1 MYDSITIANSI
12 LYTMGN
18 IRKEIRPLKL
28 QKLLYYTTGFYYKKY
43 GKDLLYPED
52 NFYKWGYGP
61 IEPNIY
67 HCFEKCQSPR
77 PEGRGLNREV

>member
-28 QKLLYYTTGFYYKKY
+28 QKLLYYTVGFY
-43 GKDLLYPED
+43 
-52 NFYKWGYGP
+52 
-61 IEPNIY
+61 
-67 HCFEKCQSPR
+67 CQSPR